1 VGRRRSGG
9 GASGWLRWLEI
20 RQQLVDEDNG
30 GLGEDGSGGC
40 RGRRRR
46 RLQGKGKGAS
56 RGCGRGELGL
66 GCVGGGGVREWRLGG
81 GGGQERHLFIPGL
94 GGDCFFPTI
103 PAQFIP
109 EIYSI
114 SRN

>member
-9 GASGWLRWLEI
+9 GAAGWLRWLEI

-46 RLQGKGKGAS
+46 RLQGKGKAAS

-81 GGGQERHLFIPGL
+81 GEAGAAPFYTRAWWGLFFSNNSGP
-94 GGDCFFPTI
+94 
-103 PAQFIP
+103 
-109 EIYSI
+109 IYT
-114 SRN
+114 RNL